1 MVKIKPLDKKET
13 SKIKTKLF
21 LLIFLIFLGLIFS
34 FFFKGKKPPNS
45 YQKKTKEEVL
55 GEKIEINKKNNFD
68 EIFAQVEKYR
78 DDLKNQINNQIR
90 EVEKLTSESISSFIY
105 DTTIKPIINQIQK
118 LPKDQQERVKKEIC
132 Q

>member
-13 SKIKTKLF
+13 SKIKTKLI
-21 LLIFLIFLGLIFS
+21 LLIFLVFLGLIFS
-34 FFFKGKKPPNS
+34 FFFKSKKLPIPS
-45 YQKKTKEEVL
+45 QKITKEDVL
-55 GEKIEINKKNNFD
+55 GEKNEINNKNNFD

-78 DDLKNQINNQIR
+78 DDLKNQIKNQIR
-90 EVEKLTSESISSFIY
+90 EVEKLTSESISSFVY
-105 DTTIKPIINQIQK
+105 DTTLKPIINQIEK